1 MIYLSLKFLHIVG
14 AILFLG
20 NITTAAFW
28 KAHADKTRDP
38 KIIAHALEGVVRA
51 DRIFTM
57 PGVIIIL
64 VAGFAAALIARLPL
78 LRTAWVGG
86 GIALFA
92 ITAIIFMARVGPLQR
107 RMLALARASG
117 IEQSFD
123 WAAYEKLSRSWAIW
137 GSIALLVP
145 LLAAA
150 LMVFKPV

>member
-28 KAHADKTRDP
+28 KAHADKSRDP
-38 KIIAHALEGVVRA
+38 KIIAHALEGVMKA

-78 LRTAWVGG
+78 FRTAWVGG
-86 GIALFA
+86 GIALFV

-107 RMLALARASG
+107 RMLELARASG
-117 IEQSFD
+117 NGGNFD
-123 WAAYEKLSRSWAIW
+123 WPAYEKLSRSWAIW

-145 LLAAA
+145 LIAAG
-150 LMVFKPV
+150 LMVFKPT

>member
-38 KIIAHALEGVVRA
+38 KIIAHALAGVMKA
-51 DRIFTM
+51 DRVFTM
-57 PGVIIIL
+57 PGVMIIL
-64 VAGFAAALIARLPL
+64 IAGFAAALIARLPL
-78 LRTAWVGG
+78 FRTAWLAG
-86 GIALFA
+86 GISLFV

-107 RMLALARASG
+107 RMLALARGSG
-117 IEQSFD
+117 DGQSFD
-123 WAAYEKLSRSWAIW
+123 WHAYDKLSRSWAIW
-137 GSIALLVP
+137 GSIAVLVP
-145 LLAAA
+145 LLAAG